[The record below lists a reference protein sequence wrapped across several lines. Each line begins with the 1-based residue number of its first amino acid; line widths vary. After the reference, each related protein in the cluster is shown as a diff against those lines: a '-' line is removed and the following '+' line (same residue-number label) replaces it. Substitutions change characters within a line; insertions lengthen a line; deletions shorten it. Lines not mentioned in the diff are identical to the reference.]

1 MVQNIQSLVSSIRSE
16 AGFAAVSGQ
25 INAIAN
31 VVGQVVTA
39 TENSISS
46 TGNAALKSQGEP
58 ILTKLSSCRER
69 LIDAGEKGRAIAD
82 GSAGDEE
89 QEEKA
94 WRVWNQSLPPIA
106 FEIARD
112 TKELVTKI
120 DTIDADQG
128 RGDDDFS

>member
-1 MVQNIQSLVSSIRSE
+1 MLVQNIQSLVSSIRSE
-16 AGFAAVSGQ
+16 SGFAAVSEQ

-39 TENSISS
+39 TENSIVS

-58 ILTKLSSCRER
+58 ILTKLSGSRDR
-69 LIDAGEKGRAIAD
+69 LIDAGEKGRSMVEG
-82 GSAGDEE
+82 GSGNEKEE
-89 QEEKA
+89 NA

-120 DTIDADQG
+120 DAIDADQT
-128 RGDDDFS
+128 REDDFS